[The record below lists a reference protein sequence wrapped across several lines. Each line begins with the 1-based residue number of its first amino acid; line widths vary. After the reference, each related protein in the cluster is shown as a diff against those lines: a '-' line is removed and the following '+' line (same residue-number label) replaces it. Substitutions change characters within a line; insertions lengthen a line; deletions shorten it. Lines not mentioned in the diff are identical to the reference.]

1 MWRRT
6 WLVGAAA
13 LVGIAAARVHAQEAD
28 ETLQPVKLSLQ
39 PAPPADES
47 VYALPVPATEDQGT
61 NQGGVNTN
69 FRITYL
75 TDYLFRG
82 IDRAE
87 ALNPGTNLGK
97 EDAANFQFDGTIT
110 FNLGE
115 MPHPFIGIFANV
127 LESDPVSNFQ
137 EVRPFIGAEW
147 RIRPLVFAGG
157 HNTYTF
163 PDRGDL
169 DTAEFWGKITLDDAA
184 VFRRDEPILSPY
196 VFAAYDYDLYN
207 GWYIEAGVRH
217 DFVLEDTGIT
227 LTALASVAY
236 VYKHELFETAE
247 EHQGL
252 QHYELG
258 LIGRY
263 SLNVLMNI
271 PQRYGRWSLN
281 GYIFYSDGIN
291 NDLRADTELWGG
303 AGIEFTY

>member
-6 WLVGAAA
+6 WLFGAAA
-13 LVGIAAARVHAQEAD
+13 LVGLAAVQVRAQD
-28 ETLQPVKLSLQ
+28 GDTLQPVKLSLQ
-39 PAPPADES
+39 PAQAADES

-61 NQGGVNTN
+61 NQGGVNVN

-75 TDYLFRG
+75 TDYLYRG

-87 ALNPGTNLGK
+87 ALNIGTDIGK
-97 EDAANFQFDGTIT
+97 EDAANFQFDGTIM
-110 FNLGE
+110 FDLGE

-137 EVRPFIGAEW
+137 EVRPFLGAEW

-169 DTAEFWGKITLDDAA
+169 DTAEFWGRITLDDAA

-196 VFAAYDYDLYN
+196 VFAAYDYDQYK
-207 GWYIEAGVRH
+207 GWYIEAGVKH
-217 DFVLEDTGIT
+217 DFVIEDTGIT
-227 LTALASVAY
+227 LTALANAAY
-236 VYKHELFETAE
+236 IYKHQLFETPE
-247 EHQGL
+247 EHHGF
-252 QHYELG
+252 QHYEVG

-281 GYIFYSDGIN
+281 GYVFYTDGIN
-291 NDLRADTELWGG
+291 NRLRADTELWGG